1 MKVTSLKEHP
11 IHNTITGITKQYV
24 LKCDRDNPSNNPP
37 ETATESYAFEIMYSI
52 ININSCLDQLHYSV
66 ELLSGYRK
74 QTAPKGMNR
83 SDYITYGIEN
93 HYLRLTSVYDRCLRL
108 TNIVYK
114 LGLPEKECKE
124 STIIKNK
131 YIKDT
136 DIAKH
141 LKLLN
146 KFTSDFRQHRN
157 NVAHNSTYSEEK
169 LDRLN
174 MFYFVSEL
182 DSEFDNFSGFIKQ
195 GTDEFVAEKKAEFD
209 KCIKEIENIV
219 ENYFDSLQTVIE
231 VKLSEQGI
239 TSQ

>member
-1 MKVTSLKEHP
+1 MKVTSLQEHP
-11 IHNTITGITKQYV
+11 ILTTITDITKQYV
-24 LKCDRDNPSNNPP
+24 LRYDRDNPSNNLP
-37 ETATESYAFEIMYSI
+37 ETATESYAFEIMYSLI
-52 ININSCLDQLHYSV
+52 SINSCLDQLHYSV

-74 QTAPKGMNR
+74 QYAPKGMNR

-93 HYLRLTSVYDRCLRL
+93 YYLRLTSVYDRCLRL
-108 TNIVYK
+108 TNAVYK

-131 YIKDT
+131 HIKDT

-174 MFYFVSEL
+174 MYYFVTEL
-182 DSEFDNFSGFIKQ
+182 NSDIDHFSGLIKQ
-195 GTDEFVAEKKAEFD
+195 GADEFVAEKKAEFL
-209 KCIKEIENIV
+209 KCIQEIEEIV
-219 ENYFDSLQTVIE
+219 EKYFDSLQPVIV
-231 VKLSEQGI
+231 VKLSE
-239 TSQ
+239 